1 VDSCERDPE
10 VNFVSVQFLLFFAV
24 VYGLYWS
31 CSTNRSRTSLLTGA
45 SYLFYAAWDWRFC
58 GLMLLVTL
66 NAYAAGRALDRG
78 SVRPFTVLAVS
89 VGSSIA
95 VLAIFKYLDFL
106 ALNATG
112 LFQSLGLGFSVSLPG
127 ILLPV
132 GISFYTF
139 HAISYV
145 VDVHRRKVPAATS
158 FLTVALY
165 IAFFPQLIAG
175 PIVRAS
181 FFLPQLRRKRHFVPA
196 QQMHGVQ
203 LFLRG
208 LLYKAVIADTLAL
221 IADPVFADV
230 DGSDPSSLAT
240 AAVAFYGQIYFDFAG
255 YSCMAIGTARC
266 FGYRLPRNFDY
277 PYGAT
282 SVTEFWRRWHISLS
296 SWLRD
301 YLYVPLGGNRG
312 SRTRTCRN
320 LIVTFVVGGLW
331 HGASWNFVLWGA
343 LHGIGLCVHK
353 AWSSVRPTGPAS
365 VFRHHAWP
373 AVALVLTQLWVLI
386 GWVFFRAETLPDALT
401 ILSAIGS
408 VPFHG
413 LRDGTALLV
422 LGVVM
427 ADHMF
432 RTSAWRAPSSDRFAP
447 AIVWLGL
454 GAAAALLIMLMPIA
468 QKGFIY
474 FQF

>member
-1 VDSCERDPE
+1 V
-10 VNFVSVQFLLFFAV
+10 
-24 VYGLYWS
+24 
-31 CSTNRSRTSLLTGA
+31 RTILLTIA

-58 GLMLLVTL
+58 SLMLLVTL
-66 NAYAAGRALDRG
+66 NAYFAGRVLQRDHTRALPVLVANVG
-78 SVRPFTVLAVS
+78 SSVAVLAV
-89 VGSSIA
+89 
-95 VLAIFKYLDFL
+95 FKYLDFL
-106 ALNATG
+106 ALNATS
-112 LFQSLGLGFSVSLPG
+112 LFEALGLNLSVPLPSV
-127 ILLPV
+127 LLPV

-145 VDVHRRKVPAATS
+145 VDVHRRKVSASTNFS
-158 FLTVALY
+158 TLALY

-181 FFLPQLRRKRHFVPA
+181 SFLPQLYRKRHFLPT

-230 DGSDPSSLAT
+230 AGSNDSSLTT

-255 YSCMAIGTARC
+255 YSCMALGTARC

-277 PYGAT
+277 PYRAT
-282 SVTEFWRRWHISLS
+282 SVTEFWRRWHISVS

-301 YLYVPLGGNRG
+301 YLYIPLGGNRG
-312 SRTRTCRN
+312 PWTRTCRN
-320 LIVTFVVGGLW
+320 LFLTFIIGGLW

-353 AWSSVRPTGPAS
+353 AWSSVRSEFNLPEPGPILGPAI
-365 VFRHHAWP
+365 
-373 AVALVLTQLWVLI
+373 ALALTQLWVLV
-386 GWVFFRAETLPDALT
+386 GWVFFRAESLPDAMM
-401 ILSAIGS
+401 ILRAIGNS
-408 VPFHG
+408 PFEEP
-413 LRDGTALLV
+413 RDRTVFLI
-422 LGVVM
+422 LGVVA
-427 ADHMF
+427 ADHVF
-432 RTSAWRAPSSDRFAP
+432 RPSRWRAPHSDRFAEN
-447 AIVWLGL
+447 AVWVSL
-454 GAAAALLIMLMPIA
+454 GAAAALLIMLMPVA
-468 QKGFIY
+468 QKSFIY